1 MTAELAHHGPAAP
14 ALLAASQVSK
24 RFHGTQALD
33 RVSFEVAAGEL
44 HALVGEN
51 GAGKSTL
58 IKILGGI
65 YPRDAGDIRLDGRSC
80 HFDGPRAAQAA
91 GIVIIPQEMR
101 LVPTATVAENVTL
114 GHWPS
119 RRLLGV
125 LPIVD
130 TRRMRERAVE
140 ALARL
145 RFRGDP
151 NQRLD
156 RLGFAERQLVA
167 IAKALCQAARVLILD
182 EPTASLEQHEAERLF
197 DLLAGLKAEGVGI
210 VFVSHRLDEVVRLG
224 DRCTVLRDGRVVAV
238 CPRGEVDPERLVRLM
253 TGRDL
258 EELHRPHG
266 LHFGESLLATST
278 PAPAGHEPAAVQV
291 RAGEIVGVAGLLG
304 SGTSELLRH
313 VYGAGDGPA
322 TVTVRGTPRRIGHP
336 IRAIRAGIGLVP
348 GERRLGLVMN
358 LSIRDNI
365 LLPHLDRFRR
375 RGRLHRPAMDRL
387 AARLIETLDIR
398 PPDPG
403 RPVRELS
410 GGNQQKVIFARWLAG
425 QIDLLLLDE
434 PTHGIDIGAK
444 ARIHRLMREF
454 AGRGGGILFA
464 SAEMVEMVAM
474 SDSVLAMRRG
484 GIVGRLSRRR
494 GDYSEGALRA
504 LLGG

>member
-1 MTAELAHHGPAAP
+1 MTAELAHHGPTAP
-14 ALLAASQVSK
+14 ALLAASKVSK

-65 YPRDAGDIRLDGRSC
+65 YPRDAGNIQLDGRSC
-80 HFDGPRAAQAA
+80 NFNGPRAAQAA

-114 GHWPS
+114 GQWPT
-119 RRLLGV
+119 RRLFGV
-125 LPIVD
+125 LPVVD
-130 TRRMRERAVE
+130 RRRMRERAVE
-140 ALARL
+140 ALGRL
-145 RFRGDP
+145 RFQGDP
-151 NQRLD
+151 DLRLD

-167 IAKALCQAARVLILD
+167 IAKALCQSARVLILD
-182 EPTASLEQHEAERLF
+182 EPTASLEQHETERLF
-197 DLLAGLKAEGVGI
+197 DILSGLKAQGVGI
-210 VFVSHRLDEVVRLG
+210 VFVSHRLDEIVRLG
-224 DRCTVLRDGRVVAV
+224 DRCTVLRDGRVVTV
-238 CPRGEVDPERLVRLM
+238 CRRGELAPERLVRLM

-266 LHFGESLLATST
+266 QRFGEPLLATST
-278 PAPAGHEPAAVQV
+278 PADLQV

-304 SGTSELLRH
+304 SGTGELLRH
-313 VYGAGDGPA
+313 VYGAGDGTA
-322 TVTVRGTPRRIGHP
+322 TVTVRGTPRQIEHP
-336 IRAIRAGIGLVP
+336 IRAIRAGVGLVP

-358 LSIRDNI
+358 LSVRDNI
-365 LLPHLDRFRR
+365 VLPHLDRFRR
-375 RGRLHRPAMDRL
+375 HGRLHRPAMDRL
-387 AARLIETLDIR
+387 VARLIETLDIR
-398 PPDPG
+398 PPDPD

-425 QIDLLLLDE
+425 TIDVLLLDE

-474 SDSVLAMRRG
+474 SDSLLAMRRG
-484 GIVGRLSRRR
+484 DVVGRLSRHT
-494 GDYSEGALRA
+494 GNYSEGALRA
-504 LLGG
+504 LLRG